1 MKILR
6 INHLGIAP
14 KAPEQ
19 AKSFLGTL
27 LGLQKA
33 GEEIVADQKVQVTF
47 FELENSRLEILEA
60 TEPSSPVA
68 KFIED
73 RGGGIQHIAL
83 EVDDLESW
91 LTALKESGVQMIDS
105 QPRRGAHNTLIAF
118 VHPRSTGGIL
128 VELVQEMKGIQNEKC

>member
-14 KAPEQ
+14 KAPTQ
-19 AKSFLGTL
+19 AKSFFESILM
-27 LGLQKA
+27 LQNQ
-33 GEEIVADQKVQVTF
+33 GEEIVADQKVRVTF
-47 FELENSRLEILEA
+47 FEAERSRIEILEA

-73 RGGGIQHIAL
+73 RGGGIQHVAL
-83 EVDDLESW
+83 EVDDLEAW
-91 LTALKESGVQMIDS
+91 LKALSEQGVQMIDP

-128 VELVQEMKGIQNEKC
+128 VELVQEMKEKVHAAK